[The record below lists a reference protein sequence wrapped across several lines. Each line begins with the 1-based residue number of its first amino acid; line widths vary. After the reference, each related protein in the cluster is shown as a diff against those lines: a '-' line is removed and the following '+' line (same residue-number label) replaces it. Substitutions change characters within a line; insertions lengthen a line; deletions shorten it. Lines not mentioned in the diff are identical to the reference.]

1 ELGVTR
7 RAFVRTAASVAPA
20 LGIGS
25 LLAACGGSTSTSGQ
39 SSGGTP
45 KRGGT
50 LRVGLSGGAGSDTL
64 NPFVPFTFPDYA
76 RAPNLFDYLVDFD
89 LDSSPKLALA
99 EEITPNHDATEWTI
113 RIKDGVTFHNGKK
126 LTAEDVKYSL
136 QQVVNPKAPGITAA
150 LVTTMNANAIK
161 ALDARTIRVPF
172 SSPYSYFIDTL

>member
-76 RAPNLFDYLVDFD
+76 RAPIF
-89 LDSSPKLALA
+89 STTS
-99 EEITPNHDATEWTI
+99 
-113 RIKDGVTFHNGKK
+113 
-126 LTAEDVKYSL
+126 LTS
-136 QQVVNPKAPGITAA
+136 ISTAA
-150 LVTTMNANAIK
+150 QSWHWPRKL
-161 ALDARTIRVPF
+161 LRT
-172 SSPYSYFIDTL
+172 